1 MTTAAIAIKFI
12 RIVLFV
18 LFFIS
23 SGSPIKFI
31 IAKVQTSEQNTKLA
45 LVFYGERGVLFD
57 NCSEVFKVF
66 KVFKGFRGFK
76 VSKDSKLPK
85 DLKDPTPAPFFYC
98 TRCKIIKQA

>member
-45 LVFYGERGVLFD
+45 LVFYGERSVLFD
-57 NCSEVFKVF
+57 NCFEVFKVS
-66 KVFKGFRGFK
+66 KVFRGFK
-76 VSKDSKLPK
+76 GSKDSKLPK
-85 DLKDPTPAPFFYC
+85 DLKDPTPALFFIALAA
-98 TRCKIIKQA
+98 K